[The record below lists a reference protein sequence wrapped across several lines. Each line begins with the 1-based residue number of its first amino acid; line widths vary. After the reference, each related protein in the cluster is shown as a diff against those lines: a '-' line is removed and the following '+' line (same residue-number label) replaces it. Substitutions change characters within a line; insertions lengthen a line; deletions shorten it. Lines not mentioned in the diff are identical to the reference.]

1 MTQSLEMQV
10 AMNEQRR
17 QSLGTIINRFGKGL
31 RSFIRQRVR
40 TEEDAEDILQDVWY
54 QLTSVVDLA
63 TIENAGSWLFTVA
76 RNRITDTYRKKK
88 PVLMDDLSPVDEE
101 GEFINEEFR
110 SLLADESGDPEMEVL
125 KGVFWKTL
133 EEALGELPEEQRKVF
148 WMHEIDDR
156 SFQEIAEETGEKIN
170 TLLSR
175 KRYAVLHLRKRL
187 QQVYDDIMNKD

>member
-1 MTQSLEMQV
+1 
-10 AMNEQRR
+10 MNEQRR
-17 QSLGTIINRFGKGL
+17 QSLGDIVNRFGKGL
-31 RSFIRQRVR
+31 RSFIRKRVR

-88 PVLMDDLSPVDEE
+88 PVLLDDLSPVDED
-101 GEFINEEFR
+101 GDFINDEFR
-110 SLLADESGDPEMEVL
+110 TLLADESGDPEMEIL
-125 KGVFWKTL
+125 KSVFWQTL
-133 EEALGELPEEQRKVF
+133 EEALAELPAEQRSVF
-148 WMHEIDDR
+148 WMHEIDDL
-156 SFQEIAEETGEKIN
+156 SFQEIAEQTGEKIN

-187 QQVYDDIMNKD
+187 QQVYDDIITKN